1 VRENPGKGEP
11 GFFIFRPVGAGRRT
25 DGGDRSKEESS
36 MTDNR
41 IFQLPTRE
49 IPKKWL
55 NIQASLPEPVPP
67 MLSPADGKPVPL
79 EAFTPLFP
87 MGLLEQ
93 EVSTQREITIPD
105 EVLKVYSM
113 FRPTPLIRARFL
125 EEALGTPAMIFFKNE
140 SVTPTGSHKPNTA
153 IPQAYYNQKEG
164 VKKIATETGAGQW
177 GSALAFAGAHFN
189 VDVNVFMVRAS
200 YEQKPYRKIMME
212 SYGAKV
218 HASPSDETAI
228 GRKMRE
234 DKRNLPGSL
243 GIAISEAVEIAAT
256 SGGTTKYSLGSVLN
270 HVLLHQTV
278 IGLEAKAVLDELGI
292 KPDIVIG
299 CHGGGSN
306 FGGIIMPY
314 MEEKIAGRNN
324 IEFIASE
331 PLACPSLSKG
341 LYAYD
346 FGDAGKL
353 IPLAKMYT
361 LGHGFI
367 PPSVHA
373 GGLRYH
379 GASPIVSLLNH
390 LGLMRAEALRQK
402 ETFEAAVMFARTEGI
417 IPAPESAHAIASA
430 IRAAKKCKETG
441 EKKVILF
448 NLSGHGHFDMAAYE
462 QYFAGKLEDY
472 EYPEAAILKA
482 EKDLPKV
489 G

>member
-1 VRENPGKGEP
+1 ML
-11 GFFIFRPVGAGRRT
+11 
-25 DGGDRSKEESS
+25 DD
-36 MTDNR
+36 R

-49 IPKKWL
+49 IPRKWL
-55 NIQASLPEPVPP
+55 NIQPSLPEPVPP

-93 EVSTQREITIPD
+93 EVSQAREITIPD
-105 EVLKVYSM
+105 EVLRVYSL
-113 FRPTPLIRARFL
+113 FRPTPLIRAKFL

-153 IPQAYYNQKEG
+153 IPQAYYNQREG
-164 VKKIATETGAGQW
+164 VKKLVTETGAGQW
-177 GSALAFAGAHFN
+177 GSALALAGAHFN
-189 VDVNVFMVRAS
+189 LDINVFMVRAS

-218 HASPSDETAI
+218 HPSPSKETKI
-228 GRKMRE
+228 GAKMLE
-234 DKRNLPGSL
+234 DKRNYPGSL
-243 GIAISEAVEIAAT
+243 GIAISEAVEVAAT
-256 SGGTTKYSLGSVLN
+256 SGGTVKYALGSVLN
-270 HVLLHQTV
+270 HVLMHQTV
-278 IGLEAKAVLDELGI
+278 IGLEARAILEDLGLM
-292 KPDIVIG
+292 PDIIIG

-306 FGGIIMPY
+306 FAGISLPF
-314 MEEKIAGRNN
+314 MEDKISGKRKV
-324 IEFIASE
+324 EFIASE

-341 LYAYD
+341 IYAYD

-379 GASPIVSLLNH
+379 GAAPIVSLLNH
-390 LGLMRAEALRQK
+390 LGLIRAEALRQK
-402 ETFEAAVMFARTEGI
+402 ETFEAAVLFARTEGI
-417 IPAPESAHAIASA
+417 IPAPESAHAIAST

-462 QYFAGKLEDY
+462 QYFNGKMEDY
-472 EYPEAAILKA
+472 EYPEKEILKA
-482 EKDLPKV
+482 EKELPKV

>member
-1 VRENPGKGEP
+1 
-11 GFFIFRPVGAGRRT
+11 
-25 DGGDRSKEESS
+25 
-36 MTDNR
+36 MTDDR

-55 NIQASLPEPVPP
+55 NIQPSLPSPIPP
-67 MLSPADGKPVPL
+67 MLNPADGKPVPL

-93 EVSTQREITIPD
+93 EVSQQREITIPD
-105 EVLKVYSM
+105 EVLKVYSL
-113 FRPTPLIRARFL
+113 FRPTPLIRAKFL
-125 EEALGTPAMIFFKNE
+125 EEALGTPALIFFKNE

-153 IPQAYYNQKEG
+153 IPQAYYNAREG
-164 VKKIATETGAGQW
+164 VKKLVTETGAGQW
-177 GSALAFAGAHFN
+177 GSALSFAGVHFN
-189 VDVNVFMVRAS
+189 VTVQVFMVRAS

-212 SYGAKV
+212 SYGARV
-218 HASPSDETAI
+218 TPSPSKETQI
-228 GRKMRE
+228 GRKLME
-234 DKRNLPGSL
+234 DKANYPGSL
-243 GIAISEAVEIAAT
+243 GIAISEAVEVAA
-256 SGGTTKYSLGSVLN
+256 GDPKAKYSLGSVLN
-270 HVLLHQTV
+270 HVLMHQTV
-278 IGLEAKAVLDELGI
+278 IGLEAKAVLSELGLM
-292 KPDIVIG
+292 PDVVIA

-306 FGGIIMPY
+306 FGGIAIPF
-314 MEEKIAGRNN
+314 MEDKMAGRKD

-341 LYAYD
+341 IYAYD

-379 GASPIVSLLNH
+379 GAAPIVSLLNDK
-390 LGLMRAEALRQK
+390 GIIRAEALKQK
-402 ETFEAAVMFARTEGI
+402 ETFEAAVLFARTEGI

-430 IRAAKKCKETG
+430 IRAAKRCKETG
-441 EKKVILF
+441 QRKVILF

-462 QYFAGKLEDY
+462 SYLAGKLEDY
-472 EYPEAAILKA
+472 EYPEKEILKA

-489 G
+489 AV

>member
-1 VRENPGKGEP
+1 
-11 GFFIFRPVGAGRRT
+11 
-25 DGGDRSKEESS
+25 
-36 MTDNR
+36 MTDDR

-55 NIQASLPEPVPP
+55 NIQPSLPEPLPP
-67 MLSPADGKPVPL
+67 MLNPADGKPVPL

-93 EVSTQREITIPD
+93 EVSQQREIAIPD
-105 EVLKVYSM
+105 EVLRVYSL
-113 FRPTPLIRARFL
+113 FRPTPLIRAKFL
-125 EEALGTPAMIFFKNE
+125 EEALGTPALIFFKNE

-164 VKKIATETGAGQW
+164 VKKLVTETGAGQW

-189 VDVNVFMVRAS
+189 VEINVFMVRAS
-200 YEQKPYRKIMME
+200 FEQKPYRKIMME

-218 HASPSDETAI
+218 HPSPSKETQI
-228 GRKMRE
+228 GRKLQE
-234 DKRNLPGSL
+234 DKKNMPGSL
-243 GIAISEAVEIAAT
+243 GIAISEAVEVAAT
-256 SGGTTKYSLGSVLN
+256 SKGTVKYSLGSVLN
-270 HVLLHQTV
+270 HVLMHQTV
-278 IGLEAKAVLDELGI
+278 IGLEARAVLEDLGLM
-292 KPDIVIG
+292 PDIVIG

-306 FGGIIMPY
+306 FGGLSLPF
-314 MEEKIAGRNN
+314 MEDKITGKRN
-324 IEFIASE
+324 IEFVASE

-341 LYAYD
+341 IYAYD

-379 GASPIVSLLNH
+379 GAAPIVSLLVNK
-390 LGLMRAEALRQK
+390 GLVRAEALRQK
-402 ETFEAAVMFARTEGI
+402 ETFEAAVLFARTEGI

-448 NLSGHGHFDMAAYE
+448 NLSGHGHFDMSAYE

-472 EYPEAAILKA
+472 EYPEEAVRKA
-482 EKDLPKV
+482 EQDLPKV

>member
-1 VRENPGKGEP
+1 
-11 GFFIFRPVGAGRRT
+11 
-25 DGGDRSKEESS
+25 
-36 MTDNR
+36 MTDDR

-49 IPKKWL
+49 IPRKWL
-55 NIQASLPEPVPP
+55 NIQPSLPEPVLP
-67 MLSPADGKPVPL
+67 MLSPADGTPVPL
-79 EAFTPLFP
+79 EGFTPLFP

-93 EVSTQREITIPD
+93 EVSQQREIAIPD
-105 EVLKVYSM
+105 EVLKVYSL
-113 FRPTPLIRARFL
+113 FRPTPLIRAKFL
-125 EEALGTPAMIFFKNE
+125 EEALGTPALIFFKNE

-153 IPQAYYNQKEG
+153 IPQVYYNQREG

-189 VDVNVFMVRAS
+189 VDINVFMVRAS

-212 SYGAKV
+212 SYGARV
-218 HASPSDETAI
+218 HPSPSKETKI
-228 GRKMRE
+228 GKTLLE
-234 DKRNLPGSL
+234 DKRNYPGSL
-243 GIAISEAVEIAAT
+243 GMAISEAVEIAAS
-256 SGGTTKYSLGSVLN
+256 SGGTVKYSLGSVLN
-270 HVLLHQTV
+270 HVLMHQTV
-278 IGLEAKAVLDELGI
+278 IGLEARAVLEELGLM
-292 KPDIVIG
+292 PDIVIG

-306 FGGIIMPY
+306 FGGISFPF
-314 MEEKIAGRNN
+314 MEDKISGKRN

-341 LYAYD
+341 VYAYD
-346 FGDAGKL
+346 FGDSGKL

-361 LGHGFI
+361 LGHGFV

-379 GASPIVSLLNH
+379 GAAPIVSLLNSK
-390 LGLMRAEALRQK
+390 GLIRAEALKQK
-402 ETFEAAVMFARTEGI
+402 ETFEAAVFFARTEGI

-448 NLSGHGHFDMAAYE
+448 NLSGHGHFDMGAYE
-462 QYFAGKLEDY
+462 QYFSGKLEDF
-472 EYPEAAILKA
+472 EYPEEAIRKA

>member
-1 VRENPGKGEP
+1 
-11 GFFIFRPVGAGRRT
+11 
-25 DGGDRSKEESS
+25 
-36 MTDNR
+36 M
-41 IFQLPTRE
+41 
-49 IPKKWL
+49 L
-55 NIQASLPEPVPP
+55 N
-67 MLSPADGKPVPL
+67 PADGKPVPL

-93 EVSTQREITIPD
+93 EVSQAREITIPD
-105 EVLKVYSM
+105 EVLRVYSL
-113 FRPTPLIRARFL
+113 FRPTPLIRAKFL
-125 EEALGTPAMIFFKNE
+125 EEALGTPAVIFFKNE

-153 IPQAYYNQKEG
+153 IPQAYYNQREG
-164 VKKIATETGAGQW
+164 VKKLVTETGAGQW

-189 VDVNVFMVRAS
+189 LDINVFMVRAS

-218 HASPSDETAI
+218 HASPTKETKI
-228 GRKMRE
+228 GAKMLQ
-234 DKRNLPGSL
+234 DKRNYPGSL
-243 GIAISEAVEIAAT
+243 GIAISEAVEVAAT
-256 SGGTTKYSLGSVLN
+256 SGGTVKYSLGSVLN
-270 HVLLHQTV
+270 HVLMHQTV
-278 IGLEAKAVLDELGI
+278 IGLEARAILEDLGLM
-292 KPDIVIG
+292 PDIVIG

-306 FGGIIMPY
+306 FGGISLPF
-314 MEEKIAGRNN
+314 MEDKISGKRK

-341 LYAYD
+341 VYAYD
-346 FGDAGKL
+346 FGDAGQL

-379 GASPIVSLLNH
+379 GAAPIVSLLNSK
-390 LGLMRAEALRQK
+390 GLIRAEALRQK
-402 ETFEAAVMFARTEGI
+402 ETFEAAVLFARTEGI
-417 IPAPESAHAIASA
+417 IPAPESAHAIAST
-430 IRAAKKCKETG
+430 IRAAKRCKETG

-448 NLSGHGHFDMAAYE
+448 NLSGHGHFDMSAYE
-462 QYFAGKLEDY
+462 QYFSGKMEDY
-472 EYPEAAILKA
+472 EYPEQEILKA

>member
-1 VRENPGKGEP
+1 
-11 GFFIFRPVGAGRRT
+11 
-25 DGGDRSKEESS
+25 
-36 MTDNR
+36 MTDDR

-55 NIQASLPEPVPP
+55 NIQPSLPSPVPP
-67 MLSPADGKPVPL
+67 MLSPKDGTPVPL

-93 EVSTQREITIPD
+93 EVSLEREIPIPE
-105 EVLKVYSM
+105 EVLKVYSL

-125 EEALGTPAMIFFKNE
+125 EEALGTPAKIFFKNE

-153 IPQAYYNQKEG
+153 IPQAYYNKREG
-164 VKKIATETGAGQW
+164 VKKLSTETGAGQW

-189 VDVNVFMVRAS
+189 LDINVFMVRAS

-212 SYGAKV
+212 SYGARV
-218 HASPSDETAI
+218 HASPSNETQI
-228 GRKMRE
+228 GKSLLG
-234 DKRNLPGSL
+234 DKKNYPGSL
-243 GIAISEAVEIAAT
+243 GIAISEAVEVAAT
-256 SGGTTKYSLGSVLN
+256 SGGTVKYSLGSVLN

-278 IGLEAKAVLDELGI
+278 IGLEARAVLEDLGLY
-292 KPDIVIG
+292 PDIIIG

-306 FGGIIMPY
+306 FGGISIPF
-314 MEEKIAGRNN
+314 MEDKISGKRKT
-324 IEFIASE
+324 EFIASE

-341 LYAYD
+341 IYAYD
-346 FGDAGKL
+346 YGDAGKL

-379 GASPIVSLLNH
+379 GASPIVSLLNDK
-390 LGLMRAEALRQK
+390 GLIRAEALRQK
-402 ETFEAAVMFARTEGI
+402 ETFEAAVLFARTEGI

-441 EKKVILF
+441 EEKVILF
-448 NLSGHGHFDMAAYE
+448 NLSGHGHFDMYAYE

-472 EYPEAAILKA
+472 EYPEEAIAKA

-489 G
+489 SV

>member
-1 VRENPGKGEP
+1 M
-11 GFFIFRPVGAGRRT
+11 
-25 DGGDRSKEESS
+25 DD
-36 MTDNR
+36 R

-55 NIQASLPEPVPP
+55 NIQPSLPEPVPP

-93 EVSTQREITIPD
+93 EVSQQREISIPD
-105 EVLKVYSM
+105 EVLRVYSL
-113 FRPTPLIRARFL
+113 FRPTPLIRAKFL

-153 IPQAYYNQKEG
+153 IAQAYYNQREG
-164 VKKIATETGAGQW
+164 VKKLATETGAGQW

-189 VDVNVFMVRAS
+189 LGINVFMVRAS
-200 YEQKPYRKIMME
+200 YEQKPYRKIMMQ
-212 SYGAKV
+212 SYGATV
-218 HASPSDETAI
+218 HPSPSNETQI
-228 GRKMRE
+228 GKKLSE
-234 DKRNLPGSL
+234 DKRNYPGSL
-243 GIAISEAVEIAAT
+243 GIAISEAVEAAAT
-256 SGGTTKYSLGSVLN
+256 SGGTVKYALGSVLN
-270 HVLLHQTV
+270 HVLMHQTV
-278 IGLEAKAVLDELGI
+278 IGLEARAVLEDLGLM
-292 KPDIVIG
+292 PDIVIG

-306 FGGIIMPY
+306 FAGIIIPFLEDKM
-314 MEEKIAGRNN
+314 AGKRNV
-324 IEFIASE
+324 EFIASE
-331 PLACPSLSKG
+331 PLACPSLSRGK
-341 LYAYD
+341 YAYD

-379 GASPIVSLLNH
+379 GAAPIVSLLNAK
-390 LGLMRAEALRQK
+390 GLIRAEALKQR
-402 ETFEAAVMFARTEGI
+402 ETFEAAVLFARTEGI
-417 IPAPESAHAIASA
+417 IPAPESAHAIAST
-430 IRAAKKCKETG
+430 IRAAKRCKETG

-448 NLSGHGHFDMAAYE
+448 NLSGHGHFDMYAYE

-472 EYPEAAILKA
+472 EYPEKEILRA
-482 EKDLPKV
+482 EADLPKV

>member
-1 VRENPGKGEP
+1 
-11 GFFIFRPVGAGRRT
+11 
-25 DGGDRSKEESS
+25 
-36 MTDNR
+36 MTDDR

-55 NIQASLPEPVPP
+55 NIQPALPEPVPP
-67 MLSPADGKPVPL
+67 MLDPSNGKPVPL

-93 EVSTQREITIPD
+93 EVSQEREITIPD

-153 IPQAYYNQKEG
+153 IPQAYYNMREG
-164 VKKIATETGAGQW
+164 VKKLSTETGAGQW

-189 VDVNVFMVRAS
+189 LDINVFMVRAS
-200 YEQKPYRKIMME
+200 YEQKPYRKVVMQ

-218 HASPSDETAI
+218 HPSPSQETQI
-228 GRKMRE
+228 GRKMLE
-234 DKRNLPGSL
+234 DKSNYPGSL

-256 SGGTTKYSLGSVLN
+256 SGGKVKYALGSVLN
-270 HVLLHQTV
+270 HVIMHQTV
-278 IGLEAKAVLDELGI
+278 IGLEAKAVLEDLGLS
-292 KPDIVIG
+292 PDIVIA

-306 FGGIIMPY
+306 FGGIAIPF
-314 MEEKIAGRNN
+314 MEDKISGKKN

-331 PLACPSLSKG
+331 PMACPSLSRG
-341 LYAYD
+341 IYAYD
-346 FGDAGKL
+346 FGDSGKL

-379 GASPIVSLLNH
+379 GASPIVSVLNH
-390 LGLMRAEALRQK
+390 HKLIRAEALMQK
-402 ETFEAAVMFARTEGI
+402 ETFEAAVLFARTEGI

-430 IRAAKKCKETG
+430 IRAAKRCKESG

-448 NLSGHGHFDMAAYE
+448 NLSGHGHFDMYAYE
-462 QYFAGKLEDY
+462 QYFSGKLEDF
-472 EYPEAAILKA
+472 EYPEAAIKQA

>member
-1 VRENPGKGEP
+1 
-11 GFFIFRPVGAGRRT
+11 
-25 DGGDRSKEESS
+25 
-36 MTDNR
+36 MTDDR

-49 IPKKWL
+49 IPRKWL
-55 NIQASLPEPVPP
+55 NIQPALPEPVPP

-93 EVSTQREITIPD
+93 EVSQAREITIPD
-105 EVLKVYSM
+105 EVLKVYSL

-153 IPQAYYNQKEG
+153 IPQAYYNKKEG
-164 VKKIATETGAGQW
+164 VKKLVTETGAGQW
-177 GSALAFAGAHFN
+177 GSALAFAGAHFG
-189 VDVNVFMVRAS
+189 VDINVFMVRAS

-218 HASPSDETAI
+218 HASPTNETQI
-228 GRKMRE
+228 GKKMQE
-234 DKRNLPGSL
+234 DKRNMPGSL
-243 GIAISEAVEIAAT
+243 GIAISEAVEVAAT
-256 SGGTTKYSLGSVLN
+256 SGGTVKYSLGSVLN
-270 HVLLHQTV
+270 HVLMHQTV
-278 IGLEAKAVLDELGI
+278 IGLEARAVLEPLGLM
-292 KPDIVIG
+292 PDIVIA

-306 FGGIIMPY
+306 FGGIAFPF
-314 MEEKIAGRNN
+314 MEDKISGKRKV
-324 IEFIASE
+324 EFIASE

-341 LYAYD
+341 VYAYD
-346 FGDAGKL
+346 FGDAGQL

-379 GASPIVSLLNH
+379 GAAPIVSLLNAK
-390 LGLMRAEALRQK
+390 GFITAEALRQK
-402 ETFEAAVMFARTEGI
+402 ETFEAAVLFARTEGI
-417 IPAPESAHAIASA
+417 IPAPESAHAIAST

-448 NLSGHGHFDMAAYE
+448 NLSGHGHFDMSAYE

-472 EYPEAAILKA
+472 EYPEAAIKKA
-482 EKDLPKV
+482 EADLPEV

>member
-1 VRENPGKGEP
+1 
-11 GFFIFRPVGAGRRT
+11 
-25 DGGDRSKEESS
+25 

-41 IFQLPTRE
+41 IFQLPTHE

-55 NIQASLPEPVPP
+55 NIQPSLPKPVPP

-79 EAFTPLFP
+79 EAFSPLFP

-93 EVSTQREITIPD
+93 EVSQERDIVIPE
-105 EVLKVYSM
+105 EVLKVYSL
-113 FRPTPLIRARFL
+113 FRPTPLIRAKFL
-125 EEALGTPAMIFFKNE
+125 EEVLGTPAMIFFKNE

-153 IPQAYYNQKEG
+153 IPQVYYNQKEG
-164 VKKIATETGAGQW
+164 VKKLATETGAGQW

-189 VDVNVFMVRAS
+189 VDINVFMVRAS
-200 YEQKPYRKIMME
+200 FEQKPYRKIMME

-218 HASPSDETAI
+218 HASPSMETAI
-228 GRKMRE
+228 GRKLSE
-234 DKRNLPGSL
+234 DKRNYPGSL
-243 GIAISEAVEIAAT
+243 GMAISEAVEIAVT
-256 SGGTTKYSLGSVLN
+256 SSGTVKYSLGSVLN
-270 HVLLHQTV
+270 HVLMHQTV
-278 IGLEAKAVLDELGI
+278 IGLEARAVLDDLGL
-292 KPDIVIG
+292 KPDVVIG

-306 FGGIIMPY
+306 FAGISLPF
-314 MEEKIAGRNN
+314 MEDKISGKRN
-324 IEFIASE
+324 IDFIASE

-341 LYAYD
+341 VYAYD
-346 FGDAGKL
+346 FGDSGKL

-361 LGHGFI
+361 LGHGFV

-379 GASPIVSLLNH
+379 GASPITSLLTD
-390 LGLMRAEALRQK
+390 LDLIRSEALRQK
-402 ETFEAAVMFARTEGI
+402 ETFEAAVLFARTEGI
-417 IPAPESAHAIASA
+417 IPAPESAHAIASV

-448 NLSGHGHFDMAAYE
+448 CLSGHGHFDMAAYE

-472 EYPEAAILKA
+472 EYPEEAIKRA

>member
-1 VRENPGKGEP
+1 
-11 GFFIFRPVGAGRRT
+11 
-25 DGGDRSKEESS
+25 
-36 MTDNR
+36 MTDDR

-55 NIQASLPEPVPP
+55 NIQPSLPEPLPP
-67 MLSPADGKPVPL
+67 MLNPADGKPVPL

-93 EVSTQREITIPD
+93 EVSQQREIAIPD
-105 EVLKVYSM
+105 EVLKVYSL
-113 FRPTPLIRARFL
+113 FRPTPLIRAKFL

-153 IPQAYYNQKEG
+153 IPQTYYNQKEG
-164 VKKIATETGAGQW
+164 VKKLVTETGAGQW

-189 VDVNVFMVRAS
+189 VEINVFMVRAS
-200 YEQKPYRKIMME
+200 FEQKPYRKIMME

-218 HASPSDETAI
+218 HPSPSKETQI
-228 GRKMRE
+228 GRKLQE
-234 DKRNLPGSL
+234 DKKNMPGSL
-243 GIAISEAVEIAAT
+243 GIAISEAVEVAAT
-256 SGGTTKYSLGSVLN
+256 SKGTVKYSLGSVLN
-270 HVLLHQTV
+270 HVLMHQTV
-278 IGLEAKAVLDELGI
+278 IGLEARAVLEDLGLM
-292 KPDIVIG
+292 PDIIIG

-306 FGGIIMPY
+306 FGGISLPF
-314 MEEKIAGRNN
+314 MEDKITGKRN
-324 IEFIASE
+324 IEFVASE
-331 PLACPSLSKG
+331 PLACPSLSRG
-341 LYAYD
+341 IYAYD

-367 PPSVHA
+367 PPAVHA

-379 GASPIVSLLNH
+379 GAAPIVSLLVNK
-390 LGLMRAEALRQK
+390 GLIRAEALRQK
-402 ETFEAAVMFARTEGI
+402 ETFEAAVLFARTEGI

-448 NLSGHGHFDMAAYE
+448 NLSGHGHFDMSAYE

-472 EYPEAAILKA
+472 EYPEEAVRKA
-482 EKDLPKV
+482 EQDLPKV
-489 G
+489 V

>member
-1 VRENPGKGEP
+1 
-11 GFFIFRPVGAGRRT
+11 
-25 DGGDRSKEESS
+25 
-36 MTDNR
+36 
-41 IFQLPTRE
+41 
-49 IPKKWL
+49 
-55 NIQASLPEPVPP
+55 
-67 MLSPADGKPVPL
+67 
-79 EAFTPLFP
+79 

-93 EVSTQREITIPD
+93 EVSQQREIPIPD
-105 EVLKVYSM
+105 EVLKVYSL

-125 EEALGTPAMIFFKNE
+125 EEALGTPALIFFKNE

-164 VKKIATETGAGQW
+164 VKKLVTETGAGQW

-189 VDVNVFMVRAS
+189 VEINVFMVRAS
-200 YEQKPYRKIMME
+200 FEQKPYRKIMME

-218 HASPSDETAI
+218 HPSPSNETQI
-228 GRKMRE
+228 GRKLQE
-234 DKRNLPGSL
+234 DKRNMPGSL
-243 GIAISEAVEIAAT
+243 GIAISEAVEVAAT
-256 SGGTTKYSLGSVLN
+256 SKGTVKYSLGSVLN
-270 HVLLHQTV
+270 HVLMHQTV
-278 IGLEAKAVLDELGI
+278 IGLESRAVLDDLGL

-306 FGGIIMPY
+306 FGGICLPF
-314 MEEKIAGRNN
+314 MEDKISGKRN

-341 LYAYD
+341 VYAYD

-379 GASPIVSLLNH
+379 GAAPIISLLVNK
-390 LGLMRAEALRQK
+390 GLIRAEALRQK
-402 ETFEAAVMFARTEGI
+402 ETFEAAVLFARTEGI

-448 NLSGHGHFDMAAYE
+448 NLSGHGHFDMYAYE

-472 EYPEAAILKA
+472 EYPEEEIRRA
-482 EKDLPKV
+482 EQDLPKV

>member
-1 VRENPGKGEP
+1 
-11 GFFIFRPVGAGRRT
+11 
-25 DGGDRSKEESS
+25 
-36 MTDNR
+36 MTDDR

-49 IPKKWL
+49 IPRQWL

-67 MLSPADGKPVPL
+67 MLNPADGKPVPL

-93 EVSTQREITIPD
+93 EVSQQREIVIPD
-105 EVLKVYSM
+105 EVLKVYSL

-153 IPQAYYNQKEG
+153 IPQVYYNQREG
-164 VKKIATETGAGQW
+164 VKKLATETGAGQW

-189 VDVNVFMVRAS
+189 VDINVFMVRAS

-212 SYGAKV
+212 SYGARV
-218 HASPSDETAI
+218 HPSPSKETQI
-228 GRKMRE
+228 GRTLSE
-234 DKRNLPGSL
+234 DKRNYPGSL
-243 GIAISEAVEIAAT
+243 GIAISEAVEIAAS
-256 SGGTTKYSLGSVLN
+256 SGGSVKYALGSVLN
-270 HVLLHQTV
+270 HVLLHQTI
-278 IGLEAKAVLDELGI
+278 IGLEARAVLEDLGLM
-292 KPDIVIG
+292 PDIVIG

-306 FGGIIMPY
+306 FGGISIPF
-314 MEEKIAGRNN
+314 MEDKISGKRKV
-324 IEFIASE
+324 EFIASE

-341 LYAYD
+341 VYAYD

-361 LGHGFI
+361 LGHGFV

-390 LGLMRAEALRQK
+390 LGLIRAEALRQK
-402 ETFEAAVMFARTEGI
+402 ETFEAAVLFARTEGI

-430 IRAAKKCKETG
+430 IRAANKCKETG

-448 NLSGHGHFDMAAYE
+448 NLSGHGHFDMGAYE
-462 QYFAGKLEDY
+462 QYFAGKLQDY
-472 EYPEAAILKA
+472 EYPETEIANA
-482 EKDLPKV
+482 EKELPKV

>member
-1 VRENPGKGEP
+1 
-11 GFFIFRPVGAGRRT
+11 
-25 DGGDRSKEESS
+25 
-36 MTDNR
+36 MTDDR

-55 NIQASLPEPVPP
+55 NIQPALPEPVPP
-67 MLSPADGKPVPL
+67 MLDPSNGKPVPL

-93 EVSTQREITIPD
+93 EVSQQREITIPD

-113 FRPTPLIRARFL
+113 FRPTPLIRAKFL
-125 EEALGTPAMIFFKNE
+125 EEALGTPALIFFKNE

-153 IPQAYYNQKEG
+153 IPQAYYNQREG
-164 VKKIATETGAGQW
+164 VKKLATETGAGQW

-189 VDVNVFMVRAS
+189 LDINVFMVRAS
-200 YEQKPYRKIMME
+200 YEQKPYRKVVMQ
-212 SYGAKV
+212 SYGARV
-218 HASPSDETAI
+218 HPSPSQETQI
-228 GRKMRE
+228 GRKMLE
-234 DKRNLPGSL
+234 DKRNYPGSL

-256 SGGTTKYSLGSVLN
+256 SGGTVKYALGSVLN

-278 IGLEAKAVLDELGI
+278 IGLEAKAVLEDLGLY
-292 KPDIVIG
+292 PDIVIG

-306 FGGIIMPY
+306 FGGIIMPF
-314 MEEKIAGRNN
+314 MEDKIAGKKN

-341 LYAYD
+341 IYAYD
-346 FGDAGKL
+346 YGDAGKL

-379 GASPIVSLLNH
+379 GAAPIISVLNH
-390 LGLMRAEALRQK
+390 LGLMRAEALKQT
-402 ETFEAAVMFARTEGI
+402 ETFEAAVLFARTEGI

-448 NLSGHGHFDMAAYE
+448 NLSGHGHFDMYSYE
-462 QYFAGKLEDY
+462 QYFAGKIEDY
-472 EYPEAAILKA
+472 AYPEEAIQKA